1 MKIEWTEDALQSY
14 EMVLGYTAQN
24 FGIQQVHKIRSIIEA
39 KVASL
44 LSFSSFGVHEYEW
57 SEQTNADIRSIIV
70 KHVIKI
76 VYSVQDDTCIILA
89 IWDVRRNPDDLLGI
103 INGKM

>member
-57 SEQTNADIRSIIV
+57 SYERMRCLGLAVGVLGLNA
-70 KHVIKI
+70 
-76 VYSVQDDTCIILA
+76 
-89 IWDVRRNPDDLLGI
+89 
-103 INGKM
+103 